1 MNRRACPKHKGIF
14 IENHPCPRCPQ
25 PEEVPVD
32 DRTVVINRAV
42 VDHAKAVLASVPDAV
57 TIDGTPVADITAAI
71 EKAAADTWRQESLS
85 DTIFKPLTRSRKPA
99 VKLSISG
106 NDTLDLDGN
115 GGFDSLI
122 SRPGGGSIPTLTDG
136 MVVEISGWGYV
147 QKVGQE
153 QTPKGESIVVV
164 GLKLKQFD
172 GLKITGEMYDPEEG
186 GE

>member
-1 MNRRACPKHKGIF
+1 M
-14 IENHPCPRCPQ
+14 E
-25 PEEVPVD
+25 PV
-32 DRTVVINRAV
+32 RTVALSRAV
-42 VDHAKAVLASVPDAV
+42 VENAKSVLASVPDTAGV
-57 TIDGTPVADITAAI
+57 VEEFVSEGPRTIQPT
-71 EKAAADTWRQESLS
+71 LS
-85 DTIFKPLTRSRKPA
+85 DAIFKPLTRSRKPA

-106 NDTLDLDGN
+106 NDTLDLDGD

-122 SRPGGGSIPTLTDG
+122 SGPGDGSVPTLTDG

-164 GLKLKQFD
+164 GLKLKQFG

-186 GE
+186 E